1 MARRELICG
10 PNFSGRSAAL
20 MALLRDGAFASEC
33 FYIGPYSEAALSGL
47 TNTIAD
53 EIDLYRARPAP
64 LDRAPFSLF
73 DVTAFS
79 RREPQT
85 LSGGEQVLLA
95 LHCFSLSNCPALAI
109 DTALE
114 QLDPANRDAALD
126 YFDRRKGLAAD
137 VVLIDNRLPP
147 PLVGWTATER
157 AADTSEFACDPRRV
171 VADLPPRQAPTVAIR
186 GLTFGYRHGSTI
198 FRDVDLALAG
208 GTAYRLAGPNGAGKT
223 TLLKLLVGVLAPNAG
238 ELTLGD
244 KPYRPWRHG
253 NRAIALATQNPDH
266 QWSGATLADDLARRR
281 AAFAS
286 FVAPTCFDE
295 ARLQALAAALGA
307 PSLDTHLYELPLA
320 ARKRLSWLWPLAGAL
335 PWAVLD
341 EPSLGQDLATRVQ
354 LAAAIAH
361 LTALGYGVLFVTH
374 DDDFAE
380 RIPHRVL
387 AIGDGQVKALSAHGD
402 EAGRIP

>member
-1 MARRELICG
+1 
-10 PNFSGRSAAL
+10 
-20 MALLRDGAFASEC
+20 MALLHDGAFATEC
-33 FYIGPYSEAALSGL
+33 FYVGPYSEAALSGL
-47 TNTIAD
+47 TSTIAD
-53 EIDLYRARPAP
+53 EIDLYRAKSSDKPSDKPAP
-64 LDRAPFSLF
+64 LDRAPFAAF
-73 DVTAFS
+73 DVAAFS

-95 LHCFSLSNCPALAI
+95 LRCFSLSDYPALAI

-114 QLDPANRDAALD
+114 QLDPRNRDAALD
-126 YFDRRKGLAAD
+126 YFDRRRGLAAD
-137 VVLIDNRLPP
+137 VALIDNRLPP

-157 AADTSEFACDPRRV
+157 AADTREFDCDPCRL
-171 VADLPPRQAPTVAIR
+171 VADLAPCQAPTIAIR

-244 KPYRPWRHG
+244 KPYRKLYRPWRHG

-281 AAFAS
+281 AAFAGS
-286 FVAPTCFDE
+286 VAPGCFDE
-295 ARLQALAAALGA
+295 KRLQALAAALGA

-361 LTALGYGVLFVTH
+361 LTELGYGVLFVTH
-374 DDDFAE
+374 DDDFAA

-387 AIGDGQVKALSAHGD
+387 AIGDGQVKAAPHPAS
-402 EAGRIP
+402 R

>member
-20 MALLRDGAFASEC
+20 MALVRDGDFAAEC
-33 FYIGPYSEAALSGL
+33 FYVGPYSEAALSGL
-47 TNTIAD
+47 TSTIAD
-53 EIDLYRARPAP
+53 EIDLYRAKPADTKPADMPAIARRP
-64 LDRAPFSLF
+64 DFSAF
-73 DVTAFS
+73 DVAAFA

-95 LHCFSLSNCPALAI
+95 LHCFSLSGFPALAI

-114 QLDPANRDAALD
+114 QLDPQNRDAALG
-126 YFDRRKGLAAD
+126 YFDRRNGLAAK
-137 VVLIDNRLPP
+137 VAMIDNRLPP
-147 PLVGWTATER
+147 PVIGWTSRER
-157 AADTSEFACDPRRV
+157 AADTRAFDCDPRRL
-171 VADLPPRQAPTVAIR
+171 VADLAPRQAPTIAIR
-186 GLTFGYRHGSTI
+186 GLTFGYRHGNAI

-253 NRAIALATQNPDH
+253 NRAMALATQNPDH

-281 AAFAS
+281 AAFARS
-286 FVAPTCFDE
+286 VDAECF
-295 ARLQALAAALGA
+295 AKPRLEKLAAALGA
-307 PSLDTHLYELPLA
+307 PSLDVRLYELPLA

-335 PWAVLD
+335 PWAMLD
-341 EPSLGQDLATRVQ
+341 EPSLGQDLATRTQ
-354 LAAAIAH
+354 LAAAIAQ
-361 LTALGYGVLFVTH
+361 LTTLGYGVLFVTH
-374 DDDFAE
+374 DDDFAA
-380 RIPHRVL
+380 RIPHQVL
-387 AIGDGQVKALSAHGD
+387 AIGDTRVKAG
-402 EAGRIP
+402 

>member
-1 MARRELICG
+1 MMARRALISG

-20 MALLRDGAFASEC
+20 MALLHDGGFAAEC

-47 TNTIAD
+47 TSTIAD

-64 LDRAPFSLF
+64 LDRLPFSSV
-73 DVTAFS
+73 DIAAFS

-95 LHCFSLSNCPALAI
+95 LHCFSLSSCPALAI

-114 QLDPANRDAALD
+114 QLDPENRDAALD
-126 YFDRRKGLAAD
+126 YFDRRRGLAAD
-137 VVLIDNRLPP
+137 VALIDNRLPP

-157 AADTSEFACDPRRV
+157 AADTHAFDCDPRKV
-171 VADLPPRQAPTVAIR
+171 VTDLPSRRASTIAIR
-186 GLTFGYRHGSTI
+186 GLTFGYRNGSTI
-198 FRDVDLALAG
+198 FRDVDLTLAG

-238 ELTLGD
+238 ELTLGG

-266 QWSGATLADDLARRR
+266 QWSGATLGDDLARRR
-281 AAFAS
+281 AAFAGS
-286 FVAPTCFDE
+286 VPADCFD
-295 ARLQALAAALGA
+295 AKRLKTLAAALGA
-307 PSLDTHLYELPLA
+307 RSLDTHLYELPLA
-320 ARKRLSWLWPLAGAL
+320 ARKRLSWLWPLAGVL

-341 EPSLGQDLATRVQ
+341 EPSLGQDLATRTQ
-354 LAAAIAH
+354 LAAAIAQ
-361 LTALGYGVLFVTH
+361 LTQLGYGVLFVTH
-374 DDDFAE
+374 DDDFAA

-387 AIGDGQVKALSAHGD
+387 AIGDGQVKAISENFA
-402 EAGRIP
+402 

>member
-1 MARRELICG
+1 MARRELISG

-20 MALLRDGAFASEC
+20 MALLHDGGFATEC
-33 FYIGPYSEAALSGL
+33 FYVGPYSDAALSGL
-47 TNTIAD
+47 TSAIAD

-64 LDRAPFSLF
+64 LDRAPFAVF
-73 DVTAFS
+73 DVAGFS

-114 QLDPANRDAALD
+114 QLDPRNRDAALD
-126 YFDRRKGLAAD
+126 YFDRRKGLSAD

-157 AADTSEFACDPRRV
+157 AADTREFDCDPRRL
-171 VADLPPRQAPTVAIR
+171 VADLAPRQAPTISIR

-198 FRDVDLALAG
+198 FRDVDLALTS

-281 AAFAS
+281 AAFAGS
-286 FVAPTCFDE
+286 VAPGCFDE
-295 ARLQALAAALGA
+295 TRLQALAAALGA

-354 LAAAIAH
+354 LAAAITQ
-361 LTALGYGVLFVTH
+361 LTARGYGVLFVTH
-374 DDDFAE
+374 DDDFAA

-387 AIGDGQVKALSAHGD
+387 AIGDGQVKAAPHPAS
-402 EAGRIP
+402 R